1 MKIHPA
7 DQNPEIAPNRTA
19 GRKPQTAAGPSFEE
33 VLKNKV
39 QPQPAAVSNGPS
51 PQQIQRPRIDF
62 NRSQT
67 DLETSAA
74 QLETSL
80 DALEAYRGALADPHV
95 NLREVAPLVASLEAI
110 AEALAKDLADLPAH
124 HPLKELGD
132 QTRAAI
138 HLEQIRFRSGTY
150 N

>member
-39 QPQPAAVSNGPS
+39 QPQPTAVSSGS
-51 PQQIQRPRIDF
+51 IPQPIQRPHIDF
-62 NRSQT
+62 KRSEA

-74 QLETSL
+74 QLEASL
-80 DALEAYRGALADPHV
+80 DTLEAYRGALADPQV
-95 NLREVAPLVASLEAI
+95 NLREVAPLVDSLEAA
-110 AEALAKDLADLPAH
+110 AEVLAKELADLPSN
-124 HPLKELGD
+124 HPLRELGD
-132 QTRAAI
+132 QARAAI
-138 HLEQIRFRSGTY
+138 HLEQIRFRSGIY